1 MDIQPSATPA
11 ASTFAS
17 PVCHA
22 GDTYAPDTAK
32 PYQHRQMALSDC
44 SVEKLPLEN
53 GMRLK
58 IPHKE
63 KEEAFHFLTGP
74 AGLFGPFSLLS
85 TPALP
90 PSAIDVGGWP

>member
-1 MDIQPSATPA
+1 MPATHTPRTPQNLI
-11 ASTFAS
+11 SIGKWRFQT
-17 PVCHA
+17 
-22 GDTYAPDTAK
+22 D
-32 PYQHRQMALSDC
+32 